1 MLVRAGQ
8 CSLSVSRCRVA
19 AGPGEVVTPSSDKVQ
34 SSAASCWAAAK
45 PSFALG
51 PDVNSRPAR
60 SRQPIKR
67 LSLARV
73 PPVPGPVT
81 PRHVSPPRH
90 HDQLF
95 SPRLPASPVFTPIF
109 VPHRHPLSALVRGEQ
124 GSLMRQESVWLRWC
138 GLDMGW
144 LGTGVLCHLG
154 NR

>member
-1 MLVRAGQ
+1 MPDKEPSAAA
-8 CSLSVSRCRVA
+8 SVSECGCWCGQGSALSLYQGVVWRG
-19 AGPGEVVTPSSDKVQ
+19 GPGEVVTPSSDKVQ

-73 PPVPGPVT
+73 PPCRGRVT

-95 SPRLPASPVFTPIF
+95 SPRLLASPVFTPIF
-109 VPHRHPLSALVRGEQ
+109 VPPRPATRCPRWSGVNKVR
-124 GSLMRQESVWLRWC
+124 
-138 GLDMGW
+138 
-144 LGTGVLCHLG
+144 
-154 NR
+154 